1 MLQLI
6 MDTSNQYLMV
16 ALYEDDQCLSSLQE
30 MGSKRQSENAIPYLQ
45 KLLEKHQKELL
56 DIDEMVITLGPGSYT
71 GERVALTIA
80 KTLSVISSVHIKAIS
95 SLAAYAGLQKC
106 VSVIDARSQKV
117 FVCAYENGQAVI
129 PEQMIDIQQ
138 FPQFMQ
144 DYSDFQVVGQ
154 NEVVGY
160 EPNTVDLAKNLHEL
174 AKQTSIVQNVDA
186 LVPRYLEEIE
196 TLVQLE
202 HTLMTSPWSKEDFEY
217 ELLENPF
224 AHIFVL
230 KKEMEI
236 IGYVDLWVMYE
247 QAQIASIGI
256 KKEEQSQGYGQ
267 KLLEF
272 ALSYARDAG
281 VNTMSLEVRK
291 SNQKAIALYQKN
303 GFDIQSIRRDYYQ
316 DNHEDAYLMTKE
328 MEGKA

>member
-106 VSVIDARSQKV
+106 VSVNDARSQKF

-129 PEQMIDIQQ
+129 PEQKIDIQH

-154 NEVVGY
+154 
-160 EPNTVDLAKNLHEL
+160 K
-174 AKQTSIVQNVDA
+174 
-186 LVPRYLEEIE
+186 
-196 TLVQLE
+196 
-202 HTLMTSPWSKEDFEY
+202 
-217 ELLENPF
+217 
-224 AHIFVL
+224 
-230 KKEMEI
+230 
-236 IGYVDLWVMYE
+236 
-247 QAQIASIGI
+247 
-256 KKEEQSQGYGQ
+256 
-267 KLLEF
+267 
-272 ALSYARDAG
+272 
-281 VNTMSLEVRK
+281 
-291 SNQKAIALYQKN
+291 
-303 GFDIQSIRRDYYQ
+303 
-316 DNHEDAYLMTKE
+316 
-328 MEGKA
+328 